1 MAIILGTRGSQ
12 LALAQAELAKQAV
25 ERLLGRPE
33 AIIRI
38 IATTGDRRLDI
49 NLSQPGPKIDKGL
62 FTKELEE
69 ALLSGENRCRG
80 PFPEGS
86 ADRIAAGARPGRH
99 LAAPRPPFCP
109 TFPNPDFP

>member
-25 ERLLGRPE
+25 ERLPEGPE

-38 IATTGDRRLDI
+38 TTTTRDRRLDI
-49 NLSQPGPKIDKGL
+49 NLSQPGGAKIDKGL

-69 ALLSGENRCRG
+69 ALLIGE
-80 PFPEGS
+80 S
-86 ADRIAAGARPGRH
+86 DAAVHSMHDAPTDMQPGLRFD
-99 LAAPRPPFCP
+99 A
-109 TFPNPDFP
+109 